1 MGADLKALG
10 DSAKSLYD
18 QGNYQDALQV
28 YLDMSQQQVK
38 NDELFYNI
46 GNCYARLGELGE
58 AKLYFQRALIFDPSN
73 KDAAHNLDWVNLR
86 ITDVLVEPRQ
96 ELVEWISDFL
106 RSLLDSNMWS
116 FLGWGTL
123 LVVSIVLLVRR
134 LSKKPSGWRVPLT
147 ATIVG
152 LLFILAAFISTPKDT
167 TAIVVEKS
175 SYGYSEPSASS
186 KRIVLLSEGSAGKV
200 LQTSGVWSYIELGDG
215 RLAWFKSDQ
224 WGRTYPEYYLD

>member
-1 MGADLKALG
+1 MGFDLSAQA
-10 DSAKSLYD
+10 DSAKALYD
-18 QGNYQDALQV
+18 QGSYREALEIYQEMAI
-28 YLDMSQQQVK
+28 QQVK

-58 AKLYFQRALIFDPSN
+58 AKLYYHRALIFDSSN

-106 RSLLDSNMWS
+106 RSVFDTNMWS

-123 LVVSIVLLVRR
+123 AVVSVALIVRR
-134 LSKKPSGWRVPLT
+134 LAKRPSGWRWPL
-147 ATIVG
+147 AVTIIG
-152 LLFILAAFISTPKDT
+152 LTFILAGFISTPRNT
-167 TAIVVEKS
+167 TAIVVENS

-200 LQTSGVWSYIELGDG
+200 IKNSGVWSYIELGDG
-215 RLAWFKSDQ
+215 RLAWFKANQ
-224 WGRTYPEYYLD
+224 WGRVYPEYYLD